1 MNTLERKQVKQL
13 LLKKKKMKSKK
24 EIRIKKRYSIRK
36 KISGTAEK
44 PRLAVFRSNKEI
56 YVQLI
61 DDLKGHT
68 LSSASSRDE
77 ELNSSKSTKIEQ
89 AMLVGKLIAENAKK
103 IGVSSVV
110 FDRGGFIYHG
120 RIKALADAAREGG
133 LKF

>member
-1 MNTLERKQVKQL
+1 
-13 LLKKKKMKSKK
+13 MKSKK
-24 EIRIKKRYSIRK
+24 ENRIKKRYSIRK

-68 LSSASSRDE
+68 ISSASSRDQK
-77 ELNSSKSTKIEQ
+77 LNSSKKTKIEQ
-89 AMLVGKLIAENAKK
+89 AVLVGKLIAENAKK